1 MLGLISDDPLFQ
13 NCFFPNPSLIHLGFF
28 SPLVEQWTRLFSSLV
43 HLNLSS
49 HWFIDCSMVCHRG
62 CYSCFACTFSPKK
75 GPFHSVALLIE
86 WQSGSINM
94 YARWPPL
101 AWFNILVW
109 IKTTT
114 TLLQVWLSV
123 IKSNVFV
130 LHFSCVNLQSLI
142 SSARALEIIVER
154 FYFQKQVFLC

>member
-1 MLGLISDDPLFQ
+1 MLDLISDDPLFQ
-13 NCFFPNPSLIHLGFF
+13 NWFFPNPSLIHLGFF
-28 SPLVEQWTRLFSSLV
+28 FPSVGQWTRLFSSLV

-49 HWFIDCSMVCHRG
+49 HWFIDCSMVCHIG
-62 CYSCFACTFSPKK
+62 CYSCFACTFSPKRA
-75 GPFHSVALLIE
+75 PFTQLRCSLNDKVA
-86 WQSGSINM
+86 QST
-94 YARWPPL
+94 RWPPL

-123 IKSNVFV
+123 IKFNVFV